1 MDKGGLSYYK
11 AIREVTRAVN
21 SGLSLKEVLDSV
33 IKVTTRAMRVN
44 ACSVVVLDSSKK
56 KLMHVASRG
65 LSERYLHKGLLDA
78 DKSLAEVLAGK
89 PVAVLDARQ
98 DQRLQYPDLA
108 ADAGIA
114 SILGVP
120 LAIKGD
126 IVGTIRVYTREQRQF
141 WDKDIE
147 FLSAMADLSAIA
159 LENAELYESLKRGYE
174 DRAAVPGLTSRLARS
189 VSFAHPSEEE
199 FARLLDFYQ
208 IEWIYEPRSFPLQWQ
223 GERVTEMF
231 TPDFHLPGLDLYVE
245 LTTMKQSLVT
255 EKNRKLRRLKELYPD
270 VKIRLL
276 YKKDYDRLLAK
287 YGYGSLVKAKTQGI
301 GRVLFSNAQIQRR
314 VRELAKQIS
323 KDYADGHPLLIGIL
337 RGVFCFMADL
347 IRNISLPVDI
357 DFMAI
362 SYYTSDNS
370 SPVKITKDL
379 DRNIAGRDAVIIEDI
394 VDTGMTLSYVL
405 NYLKTRSPAS
415 LAVCTLLDKRVRR
428 LVEIPLTYVGFEIP
442 DEFVVGY
449 GLDYQEE
456 YRNLPFIAILE
467 PGGGRKQS

>member
-1 MDKGGLSYYK
+1 MDRGGISYYK
-11 AIREVTRAVN
+11 AIQKVARAAN
-21 SGLSLKEVLDSV
+21 SGLSLKEVLNSV
-33 IKVTTRAMRVN
+33 VNAATRAMKVN
-44 ACSVVVLDSSKK
+44 ACSLIVLDSSKK

-78 DKSLAEVLAGK
+78 DKSLAEVLEGK
-89 PVAVLDARQ
+89 PVAVLDVRQ
-98 DQRLQYPDLA
+98 DPRLQYPDLA

-120 LAIKGD
+120 LVIQGD

-141 WDKDIE
+141 LDKDIE
-147 FLSAMADLSAIA
+147 FLSSMADLSAIA
-159 LENAELYESLKRGYE
+159 LENAELYESLKRG
-174 DRAAVPGLTSRLARS
+174 DKDLAAPGLTSRVARA

-208 IEWIYEPRSFPLQWQ
+208 IEWVYEPRSFPLQWQ
-223 GERVTEMF
+223 EERVTEMF
-231 TPDFHLPGLDLYVE
+231 TPDFHLPGLDLYIE

-255 EKNRKLRRLKELYPD
+255 EKNRKLRRLKELYPE

-276 YKKDYDRLLAK
+276 YKRDYDRILAK
-287 YGYGSLVKAKTQGI
+287 YGHGPLAGARTQGI
-301 GRVLFSNAQIQRR
+301 GRVLFSSARIQRR
-314 VRELAKQIS
+314 ARELAKQIS
-323 KDYADGHPLLIGIL
+323 NDYAGRHPLMIGIL

-347 IRNISLPVDI
+347 IRNISLPIDV

-362 SYYTSDNS
+362 SYYTTEDS

-379 DRNIAGRDAVIIEDI
+379 DRNIAGRDAVIVEDI

-405 NYLKTRSPAS
+405 NYLKTRGPAS

-467 PGGGRKQS
+467 PGGRKQR